1 MFKLVLKCAGIV
13 LAAAMLSGCA
23 TTTIQ
28 SRKQER
34 YAAYSALSPEMR
46 DAVDRGTI
54 KVGMPM
60 DAVYIAWGSP
70 SQTTSGGN
78 ANGEVTTWLYDASY
92 LATSTYIGWRRTY
105 YAYTPINYVRAQV
118 DFANGIVKQWH
129 TFAAPPY

>member
-1 MFKLVLKCAGIV
+1 MVKVVQKCAGIG
-13 LAAAMLSGCA
+13 LAIAMLCGCA
-23 TTTIQ
+23 TQTIQ

-60 DAVYIAWGSP
+60 DAVYIAWGNP

-78 ANGEVTTWLYDASY
+78 ANGEVTTWLYNGDY
-92 LATSTYIGWRRTY
+92 LATTTYFGWRRTY
-105 YAYTPINYVRAQV
+105 YAYTPIYYIRAKV
-118 DFANGIVKQWH
+118 DFVNGVVKEWH
-129 TFAAPPY
+129 TFPAPPY

>member
-1 MFKLVLKCAGIV
+1 MVKLVLKSAGIA
-13 LAAAMLSGCA
+13 LALAMLAGCA
-23 TTTIQ
+23 TQTIQ

-34 YAAYSALSPEMR
+34 YAAYAALSPEMR
-46 DAVDRGTI
+46 DAVDRGMI

-70 SQTTSGGN
+70 SQVTSGGN
-78 ANGEVTTWLYDASY
+78 ASGEVTTWLYNAGYVATTTY
-92 LATSTYIGWRRTY
+92 LGWRRTY

-118 DFANGIVKQWH
+118 DFVNGVVKEWH